1 MSADAQLV
9 ASILAGLSAFVA
21 LPVQTS
27 SVTSVTSV
35 AARVAPL
42 LTQDAVAA
50 PSDPL
55 LVPVRDLGE
64 ESRDLHFDPTHRLPR
79 PGETLE
85 ARLSRVAGW
94 RVLRDGRANAC
105 P

>member
-27 SVTSVTSV
+27 SVTSV